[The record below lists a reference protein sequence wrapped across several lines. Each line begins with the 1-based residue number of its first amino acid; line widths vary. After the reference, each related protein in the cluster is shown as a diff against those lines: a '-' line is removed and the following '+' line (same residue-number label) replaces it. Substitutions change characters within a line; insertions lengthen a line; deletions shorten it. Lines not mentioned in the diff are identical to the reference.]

1 MKKIEV
7 ENHMTLPL
15 LGDKLKLN
23 PIYHIFPWI
32 LYDNLP
38 PKIPKII
45 KSHESFMTISH
56 PKSQK
61 LFSPM
66 NPLALWLSPTQSS
79 KIHRVPWIL
88 YDNMYLN
95 QSPKNHI
102 VPWIL
107 YDNISTKVPKIIE
120 SHESFMTISHRKS
133 PNPLWQAN
141 SYHPSPKNPIVSWIL
156 YDYLTPKVPKTL

>member
-15 LGDKLKLN
+15 LRDKLKLN

-61 LFSPM
+61 FLSPM
-66 NPLALWLSPTQSS
+66 NPLWQSPPQNP
-79 KIHRVPWIL
+79 KNYLVPWIL
-88 YDNMYLN
+88 
-95 QSPKNHI
+95 
-102 VPWIL
+102 WL
-107 YDNISTKVPKIIE
+107 YDYLPPKVRKFIGSHESFMTICISTKVPKIIL
-120 SHESFMTISHRKS
+120 SHESFMTISQPKS
-133 PNPLWQAN
+133 QK
-141 SYHPSPKNPIVSWIL
+141 S
-156 YDYLTPKVPKTL
+156 